1 MELRAE
7 VTTRLRADRIG
18 AVTWHL
24 KNTCVLKLRNVDLRR
39 LLAQV
44 GISAAEQKVAER
56 LQRLLLE
63 ELPRRVKNTLATVMA
78 ITSKRR
84 GGVHARRPCWL
95 LTEETLGE
103 GLSGTISSCR
113 YGRPSCRHRSPSR
126 LRLPFHRSEPS
137 HGTDPSPF

>member
-1 MELRAE
+1 MASEEHLR
-7 VTTRLRADRIG
+7 
-18 AVTWHL
+18 
-24 KNTCVLKLRNVDLRR
+24 LKLRNVDLRR

-44 GISAAEQKVAER
+44 RISAAEQKVAER

-95 LTEETLGE
+95 
-103 GLSGTISSCR
+103 C
-113 YGRPSCRHRSPSR
+113 
-126 LRLPFHRSEPS
+126 
-137 HGTDPSPF
+137 

>member
-7 VTTRLRADRIG
+7 ATTRLRADRIG

-95 LTEETLGE
+95 
-103 GLSGTISSCR
+103 C
-113 YGRPSCRHRSPSR
+113 
-126 LRLPFHRSEPS
+126 
-137 HGTDPSPF
+137 